1 MGVVLLNDDE
11 CNYGL
16 PGGGRFTIAGIKD
29 SQGLGEKTV
38 EKLRIFLMQFACD
51 SFYELPK
58 GIGDV
63 QKGAFSK
70 AAGALAR
77 GAYGLVREHDK
88 WPRTP
93 MTPFFNIH

>member
-1 MGVVLLNDDE
+1 
-11 CNYGL
+11 
-16 PGGGRFTIAGIKD
+16 
-29 SQGLGEKTV
+29 
-38 EKLRIFLMQFACD
+38 MQFAFD

-63 QKGAFSK
+63 QKGALSK

-88 WPRTP
+88 GPRTP
-93 MTPFFNIH
+93 LTPFFNIH